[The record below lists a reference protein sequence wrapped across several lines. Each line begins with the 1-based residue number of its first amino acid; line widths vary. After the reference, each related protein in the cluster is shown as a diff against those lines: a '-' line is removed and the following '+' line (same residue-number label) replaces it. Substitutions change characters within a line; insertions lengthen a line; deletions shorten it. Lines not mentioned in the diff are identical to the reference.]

1 MPSPEENNNYRANT
15 QKAAEI
21 FDEYGKFILGVIISK
36 VYDKSIAEDIYQ
48 DFFLSLVSRP
58 IPPNVRNIKSY
69 LYKSLTN
76 DIIDAGRKTERY
88 HNLKNVYADK
98 ADYIVNKKRSG
109 NALTNEGRT
118 DEIFELIGGS
128 LTPSEARAIAL
139 RYKNDRTI
147 GEIAREM
154 NVKKESVSRYICVGL
169 TKLRRLL
176 NVE

>member
-1 MPSPEENNNYRANT
+1 MPSPEENDNYRANV

-21 FDEYGKFILGVIISK
+21 FDEYGEFILGVIILK
-36 VYDKSIAEDIYQ
+36 VHDKNIAEDIYQ

-58 IPPNVRNIKSY
+58 VPPNVRNIKSY
-69 LYKSLTN
+69 LYRSLTN
-76 DIIDAGRKTERY
+76 DIIDAGRKNERY
-88 HNLKNVYADK
+88 HNLKNVYAERT
-98 ADYIVNKKRSG
+98 DYIVNKKRSR
-109 NALTNEGRT
+109 NALTHEGRT
-118 DEIFELIGGS
+118 DKIFELIGGN

-139 RYKNDRTI
+139 RYKKDQSI

-176 NVE
+176 NVQ

>member
-1 MPSPEENNNYRANT
+1 MASPDENNNDRANVE
-15 QKAAEI
+15 KATRI
-21 FDEYGKFILGVIISK
+21 FDEYGEFIFGVILSK
-36 VYDKSIAEDIYQ
+36 VHDKNLAEDVYQ

-58 IPPNVRNIKSY
+58 ITPDVRNIKSY

-88 HNLKNVYADK
+88 HNLKNVYAEHTN
-98 ADYIVNKKRSG
+98 YVVNKKRSR

-139 RYKNDRTI
+139 RYKKGRSI

-154 NVKKESVSRYICVGL
+154 NVKKESVSRYLCVGL